1 MEAAMKHAAYTLEQ
15 LIGDMRRIT
24 AGGASEHETIAAL
37 RPLIRQF
44 ALSDSWREP
53 HHDQAD
59 RQQGFGAHMLHEEPD
74 HSLAVFAASWL
85 PGRGAPPHDHGVWA
99 IVVGVDGSERNL
111 FYERTDDRSRPGY
124 AELRPI
130 GEQVLGPGE
139 VLAMP
144 SGTIHSVINDSDRV
158 TLSLHV
164 YGKHINFTRRSQ
176 FDLEQRAEK
185 PFIVKFEPP
194 ARERADQSS

>member
-1 MEAAMKHAAYTLEQ
+1 MKHVAYTLER
-15 LIGDMRRIT
+15 LIEDMRRVT
-24 AGGASEHETIAAL
+24 AEGASEHETIAAL
-37 RPLIRQF
+37 RPLVRQC
-44 ALSDSWREP
+44 ALSGSWREP
-53 HHDQAD
+53 RLYQANAE
-59 RQQGFGAHMLHEEPD
+59 QGFGAHLLHEEPD

-85 PGRGAPPHDHGVWA
+85 PGRGAPPHDHGAWA
-99 IVVGVDGSERNL
+99 IVVGVDGSERNV

-139 VLAMP
+139 VVAMP
-144 SGTIHSVINDSDRV
+144 SGTIHSVSNDSERV

-176 FDLEQRAEK
+176 FDLAQHAEK
-185 PFIVKFEPP
+185 PFIVKLEEPRQP
-194 ARERADQSS
+194 QERVARSG

>member
-1 MEAAMKHAAYTLEQ
+1 MKHAEYTLDQFVE
-15 LIGDMRRIT
+15 DMRRIT
-24 AGGASEHETIAAL
+24 AAGAGEPETIAAL
-37 RPLIRQF
+37 RPLVRQF
-44 ALSDSWREP
+44 ALSGSWRDP
-53 HHDQAD
+53 HHYQTNPE
-59 RQQGFGAHMLHEEPD
+59 QGFGAHLLHEEPD

-99 IVVGVDGSERNL
+99 IVVGVDGTERNV
-111 FYERTDDRSRPGY
+111 FFERTDDRSRAGY

-139 VLAMP
+139 VLTMP
-144 SGTIHSVINDSDRV
+144 SGTIHSVINDSERV

-164 YGKHINFTRRSQ
+164 YGRHINFTRRSQ

-185 PFIVKFEPP
+185 PFIVKFEQP